1 MSRVLRHNARRGN
14 RRRVDEIH
22 HLLICSGATDEHSWV
37 ISTQSWP
44 PRRFAPPFE
53 RVSVERAQKVSRNS
67 VPVNDDDR
75 ARIFSRHDVGA
86 SIDVA
91 EQLGCSI
98 ILAHKRSRL
107 VRDAVDGRKIVETGG
122 SHEHVQMIQP
132 VQWRQSAGRSGQKW
146 SNQWYAIM

>member
-1 MSRVLRHNARRGN
+1 MSRVLRHKARRGN

-22 HLLICSGATDEHSWV
+22 HLLICSGATDGHSWV

-53 RVSVERAQKVSRNS
+53 RVSAERAQREPPIPA
-67 VPVNDDDR
+67 PVTEDDR
-75 ARIFSRHDVGA
+75 ARIFPRHDVGA

-98 ILAHKRSRL
+98 I
-107 VRDAVDGRKIVETGG
+107 
-122 SHEHVQMIQP
+122 
-132 VQWRQSAGRSGQKW
+132 
-146 SNQWYAIM
+146 

>member
-67 VPVNDDDR
+67 VPVNDDDHR
-75 ARIFSRHDVGA
+75 LSLPPPRRGGGERGGGGA
-86 SIDVA
+86 D
-91 EQLGCSI
+91 
-98 ILAHKRSRL
+98 L
-107 VRDAVDGRKIVETGG
+107 VFFPPPPPQPPPLLKKGGKEGRKIV
-122 SHEHVQMIQP
+122 
-132 VQWRQSAGRSGQKW
+132 
-146 SNQWYAIM
+146 